1 MSDFPA
7 RSAVILP
14 GGVGGPYA
22 PLPAF
27 AGEAAE
33 NRGAEIHRVFWSA
46 ARNPRELTDSE
57 RSGWVA
63 EQVEPVLADR
73 SPLLIGKSL
82 GTHAAAI
89 AAQRA
94 LPAVWLTPLLGADEV
109 VSALRRATVPFLL
122 VGGTD
127 DPTWNGALA
136 RSLTP
141 YILEVADADH
151 GMFVPGPL
159 AASAAVLGT
168 VVTAVEQFLDE
179 VIWPDHEAES

>member
-1 MSDFPA
+1 MSDYPGRA
-7 RSAVILP
+7 AVILP

-22 PLPAF
+22 PLPLF

-33 NRGAEIHRVFWSA
+33 NRGAEIHRVSWSA
-46 ARNPRELTDSE
+46 AKNPRDLTDPE
-57 RSGWVA
+57 RTRWVA
-63 EQVEPVLADR
+63 EQVAPVLANR

-82 GTHAAAI
+82 GTHAAPI

-94 LPAVWLTPLLGADEV
+94 LPAVWLTPLLLADEV
-109 VSALRRATVPFLL
+109 VSALRRATAPFLL

-127 DPTWNGALA
+127 DPTWNSALA

-141 YILEVADADH
+141 YVLEVADADH

-168 VVTAVEQFLDE
+168 VVTAVEQFLDD
-179 VIWPDHEAES
+179 VVWPDHKAE